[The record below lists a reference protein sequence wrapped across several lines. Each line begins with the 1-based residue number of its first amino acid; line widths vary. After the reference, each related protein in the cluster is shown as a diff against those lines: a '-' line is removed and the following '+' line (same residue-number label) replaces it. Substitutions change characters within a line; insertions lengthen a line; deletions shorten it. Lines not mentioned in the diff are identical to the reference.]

1 MSDPFDRPTPEQRHE
16 MIAVAAYYLAERRG
30 FAPGH
35 ADDDWFEA
43 ERVIDALI
51 ASRSLRAGQDQA
63 EQRQTIRN
71 ALILRQTEVGA

>member
-1 MSDPFDRPTPEQRHE
+1 MSDPFDRPTREQRHE

-35 ADDDWFEA
+35 AEADWFEA

-51 ASRSLRAGQDQA
+51 ASRSLRADQ
-63 EQRQTIRN
+63 EQTEQHRTIRN
-71 ALILRQTEVGA
+71 ALILRQPESAL

>member
-1 MSDPFDRPTPEQRHE
+1 MSDPFAHPSPEQRHE

-35 ADDDWFEA
+35 AEADWLRA
-43 ERVIDALI
+43 EQVIDALI
-51 ASRSLRAGQDQA
+51 ASRSLRAGQDQV

-71 ALILRQTEVGA
+71 ALILRQAEIGV